1 MAQTHFSK
9 HCRHIPQGIVNELS
23 RLLQG
28 SKSSAGAGKKYWSD
42 GARLLGVFEINDILR
57 LDRSSASVS

>member
-1 MAQTHFSK
+1 
-9 HCRHIPQGIVNELS
+9 VNELS

-42 GARLLGVFEINDILR
+42 GARLLGVYETDDILR
-57 LDRSSASVS
+57 LGRSSASVE